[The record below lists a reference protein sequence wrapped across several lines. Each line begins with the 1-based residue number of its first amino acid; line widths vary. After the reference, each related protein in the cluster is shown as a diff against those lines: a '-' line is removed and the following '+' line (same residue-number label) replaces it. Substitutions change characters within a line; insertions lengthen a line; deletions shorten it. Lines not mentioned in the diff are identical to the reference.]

1 MKISLIA
8 SRYLVGSM
16 ALSLSALSLYATDVT
31 TKAEFETNFVKQ
43 EGTNNYKNKNN
54 NATLAIKLPTT
65 AAKEVQALLGA
76 NGRIVIDNAN
86 QEITLGAANTDIL
99 ALLWQTLRTQTI
111 NSMGLTSQALT
122 QMESP
127 MEEHSMSARIPLSQG
142 NLQITR
148 H

>member
-65 AAKEVQALLGA
+65 VA
-76 NGRIVIDNAN
+76 
-86 QEITLGAANTDIL
+86 
-99 ALLWQTLRTQTI
+99 
-111 NSMGLTSQALT
+111 S
-122 QMESP
+122 
-127 MEEHSMSARIPLSQG
+127 
-142 NLQITR
+142 
-148 H
+148 